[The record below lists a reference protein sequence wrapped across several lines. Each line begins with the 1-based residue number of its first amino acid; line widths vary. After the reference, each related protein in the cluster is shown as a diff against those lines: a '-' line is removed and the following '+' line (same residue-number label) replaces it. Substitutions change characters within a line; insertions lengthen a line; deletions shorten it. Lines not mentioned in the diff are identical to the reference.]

1 MVDQARLGGL
11 FGARRVNAPVTLMWA
26 RSPGDTTPDGEA
38 QMTTF
43 DKREK
48 AFENKFAHDQDLKFK
63 AEARRNRMIAEWA
76 AAKMGITGAALDEYI
91 KAVRKAD
98 LLEKGHDDVV
108 QKIVKDLTDKGIKVA
123 EADVRN
129 QMAEFMSKAVKD
141 VESSRS

>member
-1 MVDQARLGGL
+1 
-11 FGARRVNAPVTLMWA
+11 
-26 RSPGDTTPDGEA
+26 
-38 QMTTF
+38 MTTF